1 PGRPLLLLLLVT
13 IPCPGQPGGPCP
25 LPCRCHQGLLDCSHA
40 ALARVPPATRRRA
53 LLVLNLGGN
62 LITQI
67 RNGTFQAWHGMQFL
81 QKLILSQNPLSII
94 ADTSFFK
101 LPSVKYLDLG
111 ATQVTKQTLLTLLLT
126 TIRLETLKLP
136 SEMFCCLCQEKPTT
150 GTPCRTIN
158 FQCESL
164 CSTGAPQC
172 AHTDPLAEAQGAIME
187 VPRYRKLTASTVL
200 NLKLKEASLR
210 DHKTITLAVVL
221 SLTGTDADLSNLNNH
236 ISRPNPRSPQHL
248 SRQGGKNSEELVLH
262 MGCTGETDR
271 RKLYIL
277 VKALVAEL
285 KKQLHQP
292 KSVGSVKSTIS
303 TLPAPAVLMDE
314 VEEDR
319 STGRLRKRR
328 GLNLNPAA
336 LKPWEAVG
344 RFNPAD
350 NVSISRH
357 GKISTPPKRFP
368 SRSSAAAPRL
378 PRPFKIRDYLDT
390 VEQTKKHPPSGELGG
405 AEDAEEAPSPRQDD
419 VWTYRKH
426 KQEDSKYLN
435 QSKLLF
441 SKPFRNVNLEEEPTP
456 IESKAEQGLNTNQ
469 RVFDNLLVNKNPHT
483 ASSRLE
489 DAAEEE
495 GSSVKGHLPAAP
507 RTTETRQKQQNK
519 GSSFPNNPGSSASP
533 DDALVQGDLFE
544 AKVNHHLRWLI
555 TDEALRVF
563 IARME
568 ALRAFITRMVRAL
581 GMDCSVPKLQ
591 PACAKLL
598 DKLELLVKLLSER
611 QDKQEASGLA
621 GQCLREGNVSS
632 GMGRAEYMGRKT
644 SGKKAQYTS
653 SDRLLLAI
661 AVSVTIVINLLLMC
675 LVEVYSSRHSA
686 ASHPQ
691 SAGKSRP
698 KCFFQKL
705 LPWGWGK
712 NKEDVRE
719 QGSPVSDPSQTKPQ
733 WLRDLYLPLDPQQ
746 LKSIAELYDG
756 DISDEEE
763 MFNKFELNW
772 MPTAPRKSC
781 DPREMPLP
789 ADLIPRPS
797 ASSAHQELQIWS
809 HFTAEDAPGGHAVRV
824 PQNSPWRDGEP
835 L

>member
-1 PGRPLLLLLLVT
+1 MFPWKLRPRKAGGQKARWFRHSLFLAFSKFGPLYSVRARRNAAVAGPGYYAIIKFYSAGDASRAQRACNGQRLFQKSPLKVCVCTKQKGFQQQVL
-13 IPCPGQPGGPCP
+13 
-25 LPCRCHQGLLDCSHA
+25 
-40 ALARVPPATRRRA
+40 ALNSNKCQELA
-53 LLVLNLGGN
+53 NHYLGFNGWSSRI
-62 LITQI
+62 ITLQ
-67 RNGTFQAWHGMQFL
+67 NVSGFDGENEELGETL
-81 QKLILSQNPLSII
+81 QK
-94 ADTSFFK
+94 
-101 LPSVKYLDLG
+101 
-111 ATQVTKQTLLTLLLT
+111 
-126 TIRLETLKLP
+126 
-136 SEMFCCLCQEKPTT
+136 
-150 GTPCRTIN
+150 
-158 FQCESL
+158 
-164 CSTGAPQC
+164 
-172 AHTDPLAEAQGAIME
+172 
-187 VPRYRKLTASTVL
+187 
-200 NLKLKEASLR
+200 
-210 DHKTITLAVVL
+210 
-221 SLTGTDADLSNLNNH
+221 
-236 ISRPNPRSPQHL
+236 RS
-248 SRQGGKNSEELVLH
+248 
-262 MGCTGETDR
+262 
-271 RKLYIL
+271 
-277 VKALVAEL
+277 
-285 KKQLHQP
+285 
-292 KSVGSVKSTIS
+292 
-303 TLPAPAVLMDE
+303 
-314 VEEDR
+314 
-319 STGRLRKRR
+319 
-328 GLNLNPAA
+328 
-336 LKPWEAVG
+336 
-344 RFNPAD
+344 
-350 NVSISRH
+350 
-357 GKISTPPKRFP
+357 
-368 SRSSAAAPRL
+368 
-378 PRPFKIRDYLDT
+378 
-390 VEQTKKHPPSGELGG
+390 
-405 AEDAEEAPSPRQDD
+405 
-419 VWTYRKH
+419 
-426 KQEDSKYLN
+426 
-435 QSKLLF
+435 
-441 SKPFRNVNLEEEPTP
+441 EEPTP

-555 TDEALRVF
+555 TE
-563 IARME
+563 E

>member
-1 PGRPLLLLLLVT
+1 
-13 IPCPGQPGGPCP
+13 
-25 LPCRCHQGLLDCSHA
+25 
-40 ALARVPPATRRRA
+40 
-53 LLVLNLGGN
+53 
-62 LITQI
+62 
-67 RNGTFQAWHGMQFL
+67 
-81 QKLILSQNPLSII
+81 
-94 ADTSFFK
+94 
-101 LPSVKYLDLG
+101 
-111 ATQVTKQTLLTLLLT
+111 
-126 TIRLETLKLP
+126 
-136 SEMFCCLCQEKPTT
+136 
-150 GTPCRTIN
+150 
-158 FQCESL
+158 
-164 CSTGAPQC
+164 
-172 AHTDPLAEAQGAIME
+172 ME

-200 NLKLKEASLR
+200 NLKPKEASLGV
-210 DHKTITLAVVL
+210 HKTITLAVVL

-277 VKALVAEL
+277 VNALVAEL

-336 LKPWEAVG
+336 LKPWEAAG

-350 NVSISRH
+350 NVSISRR
-357 GKISTPPKRFP
+357 GKISTPPKHSP

-426 KQEDSKYLN
+426 KQGDSKYLN
-435 QSKLLF
+435 QSNLLF
-441 SKPFRNVNLEEEPTP
+441 SKPFRNVNLEEEPTL

-507 RTTETRQKQQNK
+507 RTTETHQKQQNE

-555 TDEALRVF
+555 TDEALR
-563 IARME
+563 
-568 ALRAFITRMVRAL
+568 AFITRMARAL

-772 MPTAPRKSC
+772 MPTAPRKS
-781 DPREMPLP
+781 
-789 ADLIPRPS
+789 
-797 ASSAHQELQIWS
+797 
-809 HFTAEDAPGGHAVRV
+809 
-824 PQNSPWRDGEP
+824 
-835 L
+835 

>member
-1 PGRPLLLLLLVT
+1 
-13 IPCPGQPGGPCP
+13 
-25 LPCRCHQGLLDCSHA
+25 
-40 ALARVPPATRRRA
+40 
-53 LLVLNLGGN
+53 
-62 LITQI
+62 
-67 RNGTFQAWHGMQFL
+67 MQFL

-126 TIRLETLKLP
+126 TIRLETLMSNAL
-136 SEMFCCLCQEKPTT
+136 S
-150 GTPCRTIN
+150 
-158 FQCESL
+158 
-164 CSTGAPQC
+164 CSIFAW

-200 NLKLKEASLR
+200 NLKPKEASLGV
-210 DHKTITLAVVL
+210 HKTITLAVVL

-277 VKALVAEL
+277 VNALVAEL

-336 LKPWEAVG
+336 LKPWEAAG

-350 NVSISRH
+350 NVSISRR
-357 GKISTPPKRFP
+357 GKISTPPKHSP

-426 KQEDSKYLN
+426 KQGDSKYLN
-435 QSKLLF
+435 QSNLLF
-441 SKPFRNVNLEEEPTP
+441 SKPFRNVNLEEEPTL

-507 RTTETRQKQQNK
+507 RTTETHQKQQNE

-555 TDEALRVF
+555 TDEALR
-563 IARME
+563 
-568 ALRAFITRMVRAL
+568 AFITRMARAL

-621 GQCLREGNVSS
+621 
-632 GMGRAEYMGRKT
+632 
-644 SGKKAQYTS
+644 
-653 SDRLLLAI
+653 
-661 AVSVTIVINLLLMC
+661 
-675 LVEVYSSRHSA
+675 
-686 ASHPQ
+686 
-691 SAGKSRP
+691 
-698 KCFFQKL
+698 
-705 LPWGWGK
+705 
-712 NKEDVRE
+712 
-719 QGSPVSDPSQTKPQ
+719 
-733 WLRDLYLPLDPQQ
+733 
-746 LKSIAELYDG
+746 
-756 DISDEEE
+756 
-763 MFNKFELNW
+763 
-772 MPTAPRKSC
+772 
-781 DPREMPLP
+781 
-789 ADLIPRPS
+789 
-797 ASSAHQELQIWS
+797 
-809 HFTAEDAPGGHAVRV
+809 
-824 PQNSPWRDGEP
+824 
-835 L
+835 